1 MYPHVYLVAGNI
13 PSPHQSPSTCLV
25 CETVEVCVCECV
37 YLSPVPMD
45 RLFRRR
51 PVKVSPPFDGVPTN
65 GLRAGVLLTS
75 VSVEVA
81 ANHPDPCRSD
91 GNTPRCFDR
100 PRRRDILCCSGE
112 NQIIQ

>member
-1 MYPHVYLVAGNI
+1 M
-13 PSPHQSPSTCLV
+13 S
-25 CETVEVCVCECV
+25 V

-81 ANHPDPCRSD
+81 ASHPDPCRSD

-112 NQIIQ
+112 NQIK